1 MNHHPH
7 GAPGAGTP
15 GSPKNAGLSSRRKS
29 TASAIASGNPVESLL
44 ARLDGVRRTGRG
56 WMAKCPAHPDRH
68 ASLSIGEGTDGRV
81 LLTCFAGCDT
91 GAICSAVGL
100 TVSDLF
106 PPRLVDRPQ
115 SRAEALQQLRERAVW
130 SVGAAIAPL
139 VDECTLLRIAA
150 GWIRE
155 GKAPSDADMQRLL
168 VAEQRIEH
176 ALAVLKP
183 KLTEG
188 WR

>member
-1 MNHHPH
+1 MITSH

-15 GSPKNAGLSSRRKS
+15 GSPKDNGLSSRPES
-29 TASAIASGNPVESLL
+29 TAGGSPVESLL
-44 ARLDGVRRTGRG
+44 ARLDGVKRTGKG
-56 WMAKCPAHPDRH
+56 WMARCPAHPDRH
-68 ASLSIGEGTDGRV
+68 ASLSIGEGSSGAA
-81 LLTCFAGCDT
+81 LLTCFAGCDA

-100 TVSDLF
+100 SVSDLF

-150 GWIRE
+150 QWIRE
-155 GKAPSDADMQRLL
+155 GKALSDADTERLL
-168 VAEQRIEH
+168 VTEQRIEH

-183 KLTEG
+183 KLREG